1 MKVCHCDRQYFY
13 QILGVAFKAL
23 KVRPRVAELGVLR
36 GENAA
41 RLQQALEPQTLL
53 LVDPWSSAATALATH
68 PFEDT
73 LPWIDP
79 PQVYHSYYGGDLGE
93 QATFDRLYEECRQRF
108 AGHSN
113 VEILRQSADAA
124 LRTLKNRKEA
134 ALDLIYIDANHQYEW
149 ILRDLLL
156 WSELCAPDGI
166 LMLNDCC
173 HSAAGIRQNLGVL
186 EAVGSFVKRSDFI
199 PVLLTHTDWSDLI
212 LCRKAGVME
221 LLLDQVISNIDLR
234 YVEVPHQLLPAARV
248 VQCAN
253 GYNIS
258 FK

>member
-53 LVDPWSSAATALATH
+53 LVDSWSSAATALSGN
-68 PFEDT
+68 PFKDT
-73 LPWIDP
+73 LLPWIDP
-79 PQVYHSYYGGDLGE
+79 PQAYQAYYGGDLGQ

-108 AGHSN
+108 AGQSN
-113 VEILRQSADAA
+113 VEILRQSTEDA

-156 WSELCAPDGI
+156 WSELCAQIGRA
-166 LMLNDCC
+166 
-173 HSAAGIRQNLGVL
+173 S
-186 EAVGSFVKRSDFI
+186 
-199 PVLLTHTDWSDLI
+199 
-212 LCRKAGVME
+212 CRE
-221 LLLDQVISNIDLR
+221 
-234 YVEVPHQLLPAARV
+234 RV
-248 VQCAN
+248 
-253 GYNIS
+253 
-258 FK
+258 

>member
-1 MKVCHCDRQYFY
+1 MKVCHCDRNYFY

-53 LVDPWSSAATALATH
+53 LVDSWSSAATALSGN
-68 PFEDT
+68 PFKD

-79 PQVYHSYYGGDLGE
+79 PKVYHAYYGGDLGE

-108 AGHSN
+108 TGHSN
-113 VEILRQSADAA
+113 VEIFRQSTDDA
-124 LRTLKNRKEA
+124 LHTLKNRKEPV
-134 ALDLIYIDANHQYEW
+134 LDLIYIDANHQYEW

-156 WSELCAPDGI
+156 WSELCAPDGV

-186 EAVGSFVKRSDFI
+186 EAVGSFVKRSDFV

-248 VQCAN
+248 VQSVH